1 MRVVLGLYISGDLEN
16 NDAELNAL
24 SAAVESYA
32 EILDAIIVGNEVL
45 FFKWVNLFFLN
56 TYFLLFVL

>member
-1 MRVVLGLYISGDLEN
+1 MRVVLGLYISADLEN

-24 SAAVESYA
+24 SAVVESYG

-45 FFKWVNLFFLN
+45 FFKWVTPFSLKHI
-56 TYFLLFVL
+56 FLLYIV